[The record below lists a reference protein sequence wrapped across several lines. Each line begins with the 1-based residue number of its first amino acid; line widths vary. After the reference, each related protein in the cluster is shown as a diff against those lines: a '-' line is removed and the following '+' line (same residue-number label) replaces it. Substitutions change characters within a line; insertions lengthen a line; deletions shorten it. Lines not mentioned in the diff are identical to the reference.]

1 MKVLVSGASGLVG
14 TRLTAALETAGHQ
27 VIRLVRDKS
36 RAGAGASYW
45 NPATGEVDT
54 AVLGECDAVINLAG
68 ESIASGRWTA
78 KKKEQIRDSRV
89 AATTTLAKA
98 MARAPARPRTLINA
112 SAVGY
117 YGDRGDEL
125 LTEASPPGTGDFL
138 SAVCRDWEA
147 ATEGAMMAG
156 VRVVLARFG
165 VILSGAG
172 GALKKM
178 LLPFRL
184 GLGGKIGSGRQTMSW
199 VAIDDVVGAT
209 LDCLVNASLQ
219 GPVNFV
225 APQPVTNAEFTKT
238 LGRILARPTI
248 FPMPAFAAR
257 AAFGQMA
264 DELLL
269 ASQRVQPAKLLEFGY
284 PFKYPNLAG
293 ALEHVLQDK

>member
-1 MKVLVSGASGLVG
+1 MKVLVSGASGLAG
-14 TRLTAALETAGHQ
+14 TRLTFALTEAGHQ
-27 VIRLVRDKS
+27 VTRLVRDKS
-36 RAGAGASYW
+36 RLGAGASYW
-45 NPATGEVDT
+45 NPVTGEIDAA
-54 AVLGECDAVINLAG
+54 AVGACDAAINLAG

-78 KKKEQIRDSRV
+78 KKKDQIRESRV

-98 MARAPARPRTLINA
+98 LAQAPAGSRTLINA
-112 SAVGY
+112 SAIGY
-117 YGDRGDEL
+117 YGNRADEL

-147 ATEGAMMAG
+147 ATQPAVGAN
-156 VRVVLARFG
+156 VRVVLERFG
-165 VILSGAG
+165 VILSGTG

-184 GLGGKIGSGRQTMSW
+184 GLGGKVGSGRQYMSW

-209 LDCLVNASLQ
+209 LYCLTNAALQ

-225 APQPVTNAEFTKT
+225 TPQPVTNAEFTKT
-238 LGRILARPTI
+238 LGRVLGRLTI
-248 FPMPAFAAR
+248 FPMPAVAAR

-269 ASQRVQPAKLLEFGY
+269 ASQRVQPARLLDSGY

-293 ALEHVLQDK
+293 ALEHVLRDE